1 MVSRDLIC
9 QSLQLLLL
17 VEPQLVWLRGHR
29 GSGQAQVLSQTGDLP
44 GAFCNLGLREL
55 HLLHRLTNVLLVAC
69 LRVKEQ
75 SPRLLRTFGLLIKA
89 ESPVFYVRWALKES
103 NHVGQNSVDSG
114 SACVLISNADD
125 SSPFLML
132 QLLLVL
138 GTRFLSD
145 DYPERR
151 FLVLSVGQLLDLTLD
166 LIPNMLRAP
175 KGVWAL
181 NLLFG
186 LLLVLGLLRALALAS
201 GAMVVAVLLVHGA
214 VGLLPS

>member
-1 MVSRDLIC
+1 
-9 QSLQLLLL
+9 
-17 VEPQLVWLRGHR
+17 
-29 GSGQAQVLSQTGDLP
+29 
-44 GAFCNLGLREL
+44 
-55 HLLHRLTNVLLVAC
+55 
-69 LRVKEQ
+69 
-75 SPRLLRTFGLLIKA
+75 
-89 ESPVFYVRWALKES
+89 
-103 NHVGQNSVDSG
+103 
-114 SACVLISNADD
+114 
-125 SSPFLML
+125 ML

-175 KGVWAL
+175 NVLGAL

-186 LLLVLGLLRALALAS
+186 LLLILGLLRALALAS